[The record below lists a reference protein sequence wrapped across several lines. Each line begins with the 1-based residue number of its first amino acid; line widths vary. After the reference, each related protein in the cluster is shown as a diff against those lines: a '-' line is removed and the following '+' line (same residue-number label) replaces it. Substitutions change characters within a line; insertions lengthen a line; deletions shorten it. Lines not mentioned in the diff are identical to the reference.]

1 MFFTILIIALFV
13 GIFVWWFFLRP
24 KQVVIEEPMEME
36 IETPEV
42 IEKPPE
48 PVKEPPKKKKK
59 PEKPN
64 FMISSHWDGERD
76 GYVFKSGDKGLGYY
90 RDKPRVSF
98 GNKEVVP
105 YSPQESPHQTGLRSK
120 KLV

>member
-24 KQVVIEEPMEME
+24 KQVVVEEPKEME

-64 FMISSHWDGERD
+64 FMISSQWDGERD

-90 RDKPRVSF
+90 LDRPRVSF
-98 GNKEVVP
+98 GTNEVVP
-105 YSPQESPHQTGLRSK
+105 YSPNESPEQTGLRYK

>member
-64 FMISSHWDGERD
+64 FMISSQWDGERD

-90 RDKPRVSF
+90 LDRPRVSF
-98 GNKEVVP
+98 GTNEVVP
-105 YSPQESPHQTGLRSK
+105 YSPNESPEQTGLRYK

>member
-1 MFFTILIIALFV
+1 MFFTILIITLFV
-13 GIFVWWFFLRP
+13 GIFSWYFFLRP
-24 KQVVIEEPMEME
+24 KPVVEEPMEME
-36 IETPEV
+36 IETM

-48 PVKEPPKKKKK
+48 PIKEPPKVEKKL
-59 PEKPN
+59 EKPN
-64 FMISSHWDGERD
+64 FIISSQWDGERD

-90 RDKPRVSF
+90 RDRPRVSF

-105 YSPQESPHQTGLRSK
+105 YSPNESPEQTGLRSK

>member
-24 KQVVIEEPMEME
+24 KQVVVEEPMEME

-48 PVKEPPKKKKK
+48 SVKEPPKKKKK

-64 FMISSHWDGERD
+64 FMISSQWDGERD

-90 RDKPRVSF
+90 LDRPRVSF
-98 GNKEVVP
+98 GTNEVVP
-105 YSPQESPHQTGLRSK
+105 YSPNESPEQTGLRYK

>member
-1 MFFTILIIALFV
+1 MFLTILIIALFV
-13 GIFVWWFFLRP
+13 GIFIWYFFLRP
-24 KQVVIEEPMEME
+24 KPVVEEPMEME
-36 IETPEV
+36 IEPMV
-42 IEKPPE
+42 EKSPE
-48 PVKEPPKKKKK
+48 PAKEPPKVEKK

-76 GYVFKSGDKGLGYY
+76 GYVSKSGDKGLGYY

>member
-24 KQVVIEEPMEME
+24 KPIVVEEPMEME
-36 IETPEV
+36 IEPML
-42 IEKPPE
+42 EKPPE
-48 PVKEPPKKKKK
+48 PVKEPPKVEKK

-64 FMISSHWDGERD
+64 FMISSQWDGERD

-90 RDKPRVSF
+90 RDRPTVSL
-98 GNKEVVP
+98 GTNEVGP
-105 YSPQESPHQTGLRSK
+105 YSPNESPEQTVFRSK